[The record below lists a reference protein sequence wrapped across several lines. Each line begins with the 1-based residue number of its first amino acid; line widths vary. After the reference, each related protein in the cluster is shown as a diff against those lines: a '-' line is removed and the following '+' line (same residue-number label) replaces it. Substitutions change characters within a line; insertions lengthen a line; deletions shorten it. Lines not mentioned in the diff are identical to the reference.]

1 MIPSFESELLNSY
14 SHKLKH
20 AFFTRNG
27 GISRGNYDSLNLGF
41 NTKDSTLNIKYN
53 REIIAKYFD
62 IDYRHLITLNQI
74 HSNKVITISEH
85 NYAQSFTGDA
95 LVTNMQKIAIGILTA
110 DCTPILIADTQ
121 SDIIA
126 AIHAGWRGSYRGII
140 QNTIKSMQM
149 LGANNYNMTAI
160 IGPTI
165 SQKNYEV
172 DTDFKS
178 NFVKLNPNYNKFFIE
193 QEKPKKFLFNLSAI
207 NLYQLEQLGI
217 KACDLNLCTYEKTD
231 QFFSYRRSLHENK
244 IDCGRQI
251 SSIMLQTS

>member
-41 NTKDSTLNIKYN
+41 NTNDSTLNIKYN

-140 QNTIKSMQM
+140 QNTI
-149 LGANNYNMTAI
+149 LRNNY
-160 IGPTI
+160 GL
-165 SQKNYEV
+165 
-172 DTDFKS
+172 S
-178 NFVKLNPNYNKFFIE
+178 NFGVDVVTG
-193 QEKPKKFLFNLSAI
+193 S
-207 NLYQLEQLGI
+207 
-217 KACDLNLCTYEKTD
+217 
-231 QFFSYRRSLHENK
+231 
-244 IDCGRQI
+244 
-251 SSIMLQTS
+251 